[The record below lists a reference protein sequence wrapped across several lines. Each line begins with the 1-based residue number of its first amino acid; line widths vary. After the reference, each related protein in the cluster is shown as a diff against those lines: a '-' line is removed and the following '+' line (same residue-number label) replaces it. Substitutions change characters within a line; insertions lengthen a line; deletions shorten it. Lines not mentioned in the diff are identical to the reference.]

1 LVSTTAA
8 INGSLTGTCLP
19 AGGHERILQRI
30 FVGDPPGLHEVNED
44 LLAFLKS
51 RGAGTTTAAA
61 AAGDEPLGC

>member
-1 LVSTTAA
+1 M
-8 INGSLTGTCLP
+8 
-19 AGGHERILQRI
+19 

-61 AAGDEPLGC
+61 AVRDKPLGC